1 MLEGKQILI
10 SLIAVVS
17 VIGFVYLANNFTL
30 VPKSLVLT
38 SASSEDGSSLI
49 KYTGALCVYVNGKQH
64 ECKKN
69 IFTDFGKNLTRA
81 ALIGS
86 TDITG
91 AAATNITE
99 YIALANCTTTAITG
113 EQVDICGSAGGLWS
127 TCGMSRVAAT
137 QRNTTTGCS
146 TTTCPGNWTVTNE
159 FTSSCA
165 NVTIN
170 ATGLYDSSAGS
181 NLFAQANFTTATLEN
196 NDKINIT
203 WFIWVV

>member
-1 MLEGKQILI
+1 MERKQVLI

-17 VIGFVYLANNFTL
+17 VIGFVFLANNFTL
-30 VPKSLVLT
+30 VPKSLTL
-38 SASSEDGSSLI
+38 ASTSEDGGSFI
-49 KYTGALCVYVNGKQH
+49 KYGASLCIYVNGEEL

-69 IFTDFGKNLTRA
+69 LFTDFGKNLTRA

-113 EQVDICGSAGGLWS
+113 EQVDICGSASGVWS
-127 TCGMSRVAAT
+127 TCGMSRAAAT
-137 QRNTTTGCS
+137 QRNTTSNCQLA
-146 TTTCPGNWTVTNE
+146 TCPGNWTVTNE
-159 FTSSCA
+159 FTSTCA

-170 ATGLYDSSAGS
+170 ATGLYDQSAGS
-181 NLFAQANFTTATLEN
+181 NLFAQANFTTATLET

-203 WFIWVV
+203 WFIWVL